1 MSAGCGR
8 GALQVAI
15 LRVGAGCGRGDL
27 QAASLRVGAGCGR
40 GDLQV
45 ASLRVGAGCAADPGR
60 LADVGEL
67 ALATDPG
74 CWADEGELALEPS
87 RPLVC
92 RVTAASVSV
101 RELIPEQL
109 LGEEADPSACPP
121 RWDVAAPL
129 VSGAVCLP
137 INGCRPSL
145 IVCQSARMNS
155 QPTIGELSGAHNSTH
170 GVR

>member
-1 MSAGCGR
+1 M
-8 GALQVAI
+8 GAVVVEVTCRSLACVLELVVAE
-15 LRVGAGCGRGDL
+15 
-27 QAASLRVGAGCGR
+27 
-40 GDLQV
+40 V
-45 ASLRVGAGCAADPGR
+45 ACRSRACAW
-60 LADVGEL
+60 
-67 ALATDPG
+67 ALVVATDPG

-155 QPTIGELSGAHNSTH
+155 QPTIGELSGAALFSSALGYSILGLSQRSELCDRTQ
-170 GVR
+170 VLCQYFV